1 MYQKLSL
8 SHELIY
14 LTERIRTQSIEHNL
28 VLSLSSKE
36 RTQLRGRRS
45 TLEGIDVILNLP
57 RGGGRLMPGEVLK
70 SENSQFF
77 VIIEAANEDVIRI
90 SSENRLQLLKAVY
103 HLGNRHV
110 EIELHDKELYLLND
124 VVMKKMLVKKGFK
137 IENFKRPFSP
147 EIGAYE

>member
-1 MYQKLSL
+1 MSY
-8 SHELIY
+8 ELIY
-14 LTERIRTQSIEHNL
+14 LTKRISAQVSEHCL
-28 VLSLSSKE
+28 LLPLSAKE
-36 RTQLRGRRS
+36 RTQLRGKRS

-70 SENSQFF
+70 NENSQVF
-77 VIIEAANEDVIRI
+77 VSIEAAKEDLIRI
-90 SSENRLQLLKAVY
+90 SSENRLKLLKAAY

-124 VVMKKMLVKKGFK
+124 VVMKKMLERQGFE
-137 IENFKRPFSP
+137 IESFKRPFSP

>member
-1 MYQKLSL
+1 M

-14 LTERIRTQSIEHNL
+14 LTDRISAQVIENCL
-28 VLSLSSKE
+28 LLPLSAKE
-36 RTQLRGRRS
+36 RTQLRAKRS
-45 TLEGIDVILNLP
+45 TLDGIDVILNLP

-70 SENSQFF
+70 SENLQVF
-77 VIIEAANEDVIRI
+77 VTIEAAHEDVIRI
-90 SSENRLQLLKAVY
+90 SSENRLKLLKAAY

-124 VVMKKMLVKKGFK
+124 VVMQKMLERQGFL
-137 IENFKRPFSP
+137 IESFKRPFSP

>member
-1 MYQKLSL
+1 L

-14 LTERIRTQSIEHNL
+14 LTERISAQVIEHCL
-28 VLSLSSKE
+28 LLPLSAKE
-36 RTQLRGRRS
+36 RTQLRGKRS
-45 TLEGIDVILNLP
+45 TLDGIDVILNLP

-70 SENSQFF
+70 SENSKVF
-77 VIIEAANEDVIRI
+77 VSIEAAQEDVIRI
-90 SSENRLQLLKAVY
+90 SSENRLKLLKAAY

-124 VVMKKMLVKKGFK
+124 VVMKKMLEGQGFE
-137 IENFKRPFSP
+137 IETFQRPFSP